1 MFTLSFLQTYI
12 YLEITI
18 SKYSNPR
25 EMCSSKLKFLILEII
40 LIFFGACEV
49 DGLAIRK
56 SLGAHKSV
64 VSIQCK
70 PDYEKSVREVW
81 VPEPIQQMWA
91 AHKGWNRSFWRDREE
106 RSLAPPVP
114 PLPLKSGEGLM
125 KVSIKIVIKHSL
137 TMYDILHKLQ

>member
-1 MFTLSFLQTYI
+1 MFTLSFLHTYI

-25 EMCSSKLKFLILEII
+25 EMCSNKLKFLILEII

-70 PDYEKSVREVW
+70 PDYEKAVREVW
-81 VPEPIQQMWA
+81 VPEPTQQMWA

-106 RSLAPPVP
+106 RSV
-114 PLPLKSGEGLM
+114 KSGEGLM